1 MSHFDLLEIRDPETR
16 ERECFEALREIL
28 TFAVDHAPA
37 LKEVFSEHEI
47 ASLHDRSALE
57 ALPVLRPDTCSL
69 DGWATRQPYH
79 MRHLFLAPDGRATPA
94 ADGRDWWG
102 LGRCLHAAGIG
113 MGDVVLNAF
122 SHHLVPDGMMFD
134 TGIAAI
140 SATSI
145 PAGPDHVPGL
155 AEAAVTFGASAFV
168 GAPHVLHAVLDHVA
182 REGLSHAF
190 ATAVTAG
197 HPSDE
202 LRDLCAAQGIALRR
216 VYISRDVG
224 LVAYETEAED
234 SMVVDEKIILEVV
247 HPGTG
252 DHVPEGTV
260 GDVLVTNLNPDYPV
274 LRLATGD
281 QALILSGESP
291 CGRTNLRISG
301 PLASV
306 QCETEAEAVAVLS
319 ARR

>member
-1 MSHFDLLEIRDPETR
+1 MSHFDLLELRDPDTR
-16 ERECFEALREIL
+16 ERECFETLREIL
-28 TFAVDHAPA
+28 AFAVDHAPA
-37 LKEVFSEHEI
+37 IKTMFSVHEI
-47 ASLHDRSALE
+47 ASLTDRSALE
-57 ALPVLRPDTCSL
+57 ALPVLRPDECSI

-79 MRHLFLAPDGRATPA
+79 MRHLFLSPDGRATPA
-94 ADGRDWWG
+94 SDGRDWWG

-145 PAGPDHVPGL
+145 PAGPDNVPRL
-155 AEAAVTFGASAFV
+155 AQAAATFGASAFV
-168 GAPHVLHAVLDHVA
+168 GAPHVLHAVLNHA
-182 REGLSHAF
+182 EREGLALAF

-197 HPSDE
+197 PPSDE
-202 LRDLCAAQGIALRR
+202 LKALCGVQGIALRR

-224 LVAYETEAED
+224 LVAYETDAPD
-234 SMVVDEKIILEVV
+234 SLVVDEKIILEVV

-252 DHVPEGTV
+252 DPVPEGTL

-281 QALILSGESP
+281 QALILPGESP

-301 PLASV
+301 PLASADD
-306 QCETEAEAVAVLS
+306 QSGAASVAVLS
-319 ARR
+319 AHR